1 MDRGNLFIEYEYER
15 DPNSNRKERKR
26 EKTMSKGFCPSIQSY
41 FVHIEGRESIVR
53 RGQGNLQEKKP
64 YENRSK
70 LAY

>member
-15 DPNSNRKERKR
+15 DPNSNRKEREDR
-26 EKTMSKGFCPSIQSY
+26 GRMKGFCPSIQSY
-41 FVHIEGRESIVR
+41 FFHIEGRESIVR